1 MATLF
6 QLAMP
11 LREQGLRVET
21 GYASNLGKQMK
32 RADRI
37 NAGHVVILGD
47 DEAARQ
53 VAMVRSMTDG
63 HQDEVAINDLVEH
76 MIGRIRQRQIEG

>member
-1 MATLF
+1 
-6 QLAMP
+6 
-11 LREQGLRVET
+11 
-21 GYASNLGKQMK
+21 MK

-63 HQDEVAINDLVEH
+63 QQDEVAINDLVEH
-76 MIGRIRQRQIEG
+76 MIGRIRQRQI